1 MCFGS
6 NPYLVQVE
14 ALTDVGWSIVRWET
28 FPTRHERDARFEAL
42 CSGLREGHFGIYYK
56 EFPRFAFIQQ
66 RSREL
71 VLLRVYRVYHDAHN
85 DYFMLWT
92 HRENLIPPHLRGDS
106 TDEDDRLFWRIYV
119 ENASAEAEAR

>member
-1 MCFGS
+1 MLREQVNETTRVARGMCFGS

-66 RSREL
+66 RSMRT
-71 VLLRVYRVYHDAHN
+71 RVTPCVSRVSRC
-85 DYFMLWT
+85 T
-92 HRENLIPPHLRGDS
+92 
-106 TDEDDRLFWRIYV
+106 
-119 ENASAEAEAR
+119 